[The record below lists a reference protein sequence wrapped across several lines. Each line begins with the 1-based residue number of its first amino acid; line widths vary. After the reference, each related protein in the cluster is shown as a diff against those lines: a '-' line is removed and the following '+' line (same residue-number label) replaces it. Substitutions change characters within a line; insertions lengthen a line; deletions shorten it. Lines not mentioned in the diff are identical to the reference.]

1 MSDVPPMND
10 LGPTEVPEA
19 SNRLQLPPGVRRPPW
34 HVRLRFWWLS
44 RRHPDGFAYY
54 FPMPEVPE
62 GMEDAFYD
70 PSWDD
75 WREPRSLTW
84 VWVLLLVL
92 VVGLG
97 SIIAIGRPAPKE
109 SQAVAAKKEFKVDA
123 KGANG
128 PGAFVKMGIRAPDQA
143 FTGRSG
149 SFQRRFLTSAGV
161 VLLSVTCDCHAIFGL
176 EVYDADQ
183 SLVTSP
189 LNAQGL
195 YFGTIA
201 YANTFQWHTFSVQ
214 ADGPWK
220 VIVRSPNSTPLVNL
234 PQYYA
239 LGNDQVLGPF
249 QGGQTLAVDAKV
261 LPIAAS
267 DWSFEVLNAE
277 GQVVQTLLQ
286 RSGRYQGAMTVGLPQ
301 GPVYLSVRSSAL
313 WSLRLTPVG

>member
-1 MSDVPPMND
+1 MSDAQPPLE
-10 LGPTEVPEA
+10 LGPTEVPET

-54 FPMPEVPE
+54 FPVPEPPE

-70 PSWDD
+70 PAWDD
-75 WREPRSLTW
+75 WREPRRYTW

-97 SIIAIGRPAPKE
+97 TVVAVGRPAPKE
-109 SQAVAAKKEFKVDA
+109 NLQVAAKKEFKIDS

-128 PGAFVKMGIRAPDQA
+128 LGSFVKMGERSPEQVYS
-143 FTGRSG
+143 GRSG
-149 SFQRRFLTSAGV
+149 SYQRRFLTTKGIVMLAVS
-161 VLLSVTCDCHAIFGL
+161 CDCRALFGL
-176 EVYDADQ
+176 EVYDAEQ
-183 SLVTSP
+183 NLVATP
-189 LNAQGL
+189 INAQGL

-201 YANTFQWHTFSVQ
+201 YDNAFQWHTFSVQ

-220 VIVRSPNSTPLVNL
+220 VIVRSPEPIATVNL
-234 PQYYA
+234 PKHYA

-249 QGGQTLAVDAKV
+249 QGGQTITFDAKV

-267 DWSFEVLNAE
+267 EWSFEVLNGE
-277 GQVVQTLLQ
+277 GAVVQNLLE
-286 RSGRYQGAMTVGLPQ
+286 RSGRYEGEVTVGLPQ

-313 WSLRLTPVG
+313 WSLRLNPVS